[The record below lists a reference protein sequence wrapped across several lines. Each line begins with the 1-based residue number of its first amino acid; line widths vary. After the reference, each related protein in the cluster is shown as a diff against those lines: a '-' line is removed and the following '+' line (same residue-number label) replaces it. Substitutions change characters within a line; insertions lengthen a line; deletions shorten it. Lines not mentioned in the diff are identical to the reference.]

1 MRVPIGARFFVETQ
15 KLRQAAVILI
25 CRFANPAALEY
36 YSNRMPKLFNCAA
49 CSAPLEFEGT
59 PLQKCGYC
67 GASVIVPGEM
77 FYQNDSRF
85 APPGKFGGRAEKIAE
100 VQRLIRSGK
109 KIEAIKAF
117 RETFDTSLKAA
128 KDAVEALERG
138 EGYDMAH
145 AGTSTHRHEIRL
157 DPTVMKRAGATAAGT
172 IVVSMVVAF
181 LILTGVAVAIFLT
194 VREEI
199 PVIGETTEPTRLAD
213 KGPGGGGSEDVG
225 ELLRIGG
232 KGTGAGRFEDNRAV
246 AVDGR
251 GMIYS
256 ADYSG
261 GRIQAFNPDGSFN
274 TQWES
279 LGSDLIFDMAASRQG
294 VVYVLH
300 NKGIYS
306 YAADTREPLNTY
318 DSYYLRGLAV
328 TPEGRVVAVGLRGII
343 ILDASLKPISEYPNA
358 ASDANSSSVGFEKV
372 AVDGT
377 GTMFMIERIGGDV
390 IKFSK
395 DGKFLNRIATGL
407 RSPNAIAL
415 DPSGNV
421 YVTDTSSI
429 AVVSRDGKL
438 LEPMKATQAFGITFN
453 DAGEMFLA
461 SRPFVI
467 KQKPALE

>member
-1 MRVPIGARFFVETQ
+1 
-15 KLRQAAVILI
+15 
-25 CRFANPAALEY
+25 
-36 YSNRMPKLFNCAA
+36 MPKLFNCAA

-59 PLQKCGYC
+59 PFQKCGYC

-77 FYQNDSRF
+77 FFQNDSRF

-100 VQRLIRSGK
+100 VQRLISSGK
-109 KIEAIKAF
+109 KIEAIKVF
-117 RETFDTSLKAA
+117 RETFDTSLRAA

-145 AGTSTHRHEIRL
+145 AGAAVNRQEIRL
-157 DPTVMKRAGATAAGT
+157 DPVVMKRAGAVAGGT

-181 LILTGVAVAIFLT
+181 LILAGVAVAIFLT

-199 PVIGETTEPTRLAD
+199 PVIGDSTEPTRLAD
-213 KGPGGGGSEDVG
+213 GGPGGGGSEG
-225 ELLRIGG
+225 TSELLRIGG

-279 LGSDLIFDMAASRQG
+279 QGSDLVFDIAANRQG

-306 YAADTREPLNTY
+306 YAADTREQLNIY
-318 DSYYLRGLAV
+318 ESYYLRGMAV
-328 TPEGRVVAVGLRGII
+328 TPEGRVVAVGQRSIT
-343 ILDASLKPISEYPNA
+343 ILDPELKTIKEFPKA
-358 ASDANSSSVGFEKV
+358 ASDASSQSVGFEKV
-372 AVDGT
+372 AVDGA
-377 GTMFMIERIGGDV
+377 GTMFMVERRGGD
-390 IKFSK
+390 IIRFSK
-395 DGKFLNRIATGL
+395 DGKFLNRIPTGV
-407 RSPNAIAL
+407 RSPNGIAL
-415 DPSGNV
+415 DPAGNI

-429 AVVSRDGKL
+429 VVVNREGKI
-438 LEPMKATQAFGITFN
+438 LEPIKATQAFGITFN
-453 DAGEMFLA
+453 DNGEMFVA
-461 SRPFVI
+461 SRPYII
-467 KQKPALE
+467 KQKLALE